1 MKRMRNLMNRFM
13 QSNGIVFTFLR
24 STVSS
29 QISSWTDMILSF
41 VFYAWVHLYPWLATA
56 LGAFF
61 GGVVNCVIGY
71 KFTFHAQ
78 GQAIRA
84 VMLKFFL
91 VWLGSLILNS
101 AGTEG
106 LFRLLQSWTW
116 LETIGFKPDGYFAA
130 ARLTV
135 SLIVSLAWNF
145 ILQRW
150 FVFSPTRFDATAIKI
165 VDMIIPKTIHKQ

>member
-1 MKRMRNLMNRFM
+1 MLRVVEKFMK
-13 QSNGIVFTFLR
+13 SDGVVFTFLR

-41 VFYAWVHLYPWLATA
+41 AFYAWIHLYPWLATA

-61 GGVVNCVIGY
+61 GGVVNCIIGY

-78 GQAIRA
+78 GQNKRA

-91 VWLGSLILNS
+91 IWLGSLILNS

-106 LFRLLQSWTW
+106 LFRLLRAWTW
-116 LETIGFKPDGYFAA
+116 LENIGFKPDGYFAA

-135 SLIVSLAWNF
+135 SLIVSLVWNF
-145 ILQRW
+145 VLQRA
-150 FVFSPTRFDATAIKI
+150 FVFSPTRFDKTAIRI
-165 VDMIIPKTIHKQ
+165 VDSIIPPLKR

>member
-1 MKRMRNLMNRFM
+1 MLKAGIFDKFLK
-13 QSNGIVFTFLR
+13 SNGIVFTFLR

-78 GQAIRA
+78 GQNKRA
-84 VMLKFFL
+84 VMFKFFL

-101 AGTEG
+101 GGTEA
-106 LFRLLQSWTW
+106 LFHLLRRWHW
-116 LETIGFKPDGYFAA
+116 LETLGFKPDGYFAA

-150 FVFSPTRFDATAIKI
+150 FVFSPTRFDSTAIRI
-165 VDMIIPKTIHKQ
+165 VDSFIPQKIHKP